1 VLALSSRIGRERLQV
16 CATGQHRDL
25 VDPVLDWFGVRKDEA
40 LELMTPNQTPAGFAA
55 VAIRRVAGVLER
67 TKPAVV
73 VVQGA
78 TTTVFAAAFAA
89 AMCGVPVAHV
99 EAGLRTG
106 DRRRPFPEEINRR
119 LTTALAEVHFAP
131 TEIAVDALRREG
143 VPADRIHLT
152 GNTVV
157 DALQLTLSRTPVTLP
172 VTIDAGRRL
181 ILVTA
186 HRRESFG
193 APLQRICRAV
203 DRLVDL
209 HPDVDVVWPL
219 HPNPDVAATV
229 RGALAGVPAVR
240 LLPPLRY
247 EEFVHLAAT
256 AELLL
261 TDSGGIQEKA
271 PALGVPAL
279 VLRDVT
285 ERPEAVSVGAALV
298 VGTDIEAIVTAADRL
313 LRDPAARSKMTG
325 RSNPFGDG
333 RAAQRIAAVLEE
345 LLAPTVSG

>member
-1 VLALSSRIGRERLQV
+1 
-16 CATGQHRDL
+16 
-25 VDPVLDWFGVRKDEA
+25 
-40 LELMTPNQTPAGFAA
+40 
-55 VAIRRVAGVLER
+55 
-67 TKPAVV
+67 
-73 VVQGA
+73 
-78 TTTVFAAAFAA
+78 
-89 AMCGVPVAHV
+89 MCGVPVAHV